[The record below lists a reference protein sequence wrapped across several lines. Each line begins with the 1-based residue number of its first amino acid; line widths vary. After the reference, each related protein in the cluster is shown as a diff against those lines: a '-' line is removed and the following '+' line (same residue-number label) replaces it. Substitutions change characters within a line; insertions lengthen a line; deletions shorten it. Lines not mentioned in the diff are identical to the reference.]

1 MAIIYQTNLLWKV
14 DIVVNMKLMNF
25 CLTEVPIWFWKIRL
39 QDLNFNFIRNL
50 IVRHF
55 ISRCS
60 KREKS
65 HDEKSK
71 SYYLL

>member
-1 MAIIYQTNLLWKV
+1 MTIIYQTNLLWKV
-14 DIVVNMKLMNF
+14 DIAVNMKLMNF
-25 CLTEVPIWFWKIRL
+25 RLNEVPIWLWKIRL

-55 ISRCS
+55 ISRCL
-60 KREKS
+60 KREKF

>member
-1 MAIIYQTNLLWKV
+1 MKSRYCGKHEIDEFPSQRSS
-14 DIVVNMKLMNF
+14 NM
-25 CLTEVPIWFWKIRL
+25 VRKIRL

-55 ISRCS
+55 ISRCL